1 MSSLN
6 ERVARLYAEHL
17 NLGLARLMKFA
28 GLEAVESHAEGVWV
42 YDHDGNRYLDFLG
55 GFGALN
61 FGHRHPTIVAAV
73 KNQLDKMPLSSRVLF
88 NEVQAELAAQ
98 LAALTPGDLR
108 FCFFCHSGAEAVEA
122 CLKFARLAT
131 GRAKIVAMQNAYHGK
146 TLGAL
151 SASGREVYRKPFEP
165 LLGWFVHVPF
175 GDADALAQV
184 VDEET
189 AAVLVEPIQG
199 EGGVIVPPDDFLPTV
214 RKLCDQVGA
223 LLIAD
228 EVQTGLGRTGKNFAV
243 EHWQVAPDLMA
254 LAKSLGGGIMPLGA
268 AMGTQ
273 KVFEPLFD
281 DPLLHSST
289 LGGNPLDCA
298 AGLAALQ
305 VLQKERLAERAA
317 EMGDLLMTKLRQVQS
332 EFAELVT
339 EVRGKGL
346 LIGVEFADADIALLT
361 AAGML
366 QRRVLTA
373 YTLNNPCVIRL
384 EPPLIIQPEHIDLAV
399 NALVESLQQVRQ
411 LLSVLR

>member
-1 MSSLN
+1 
-6 ERVARLYAEHL
+6 
-17 NLGLARLMKFA
+17 
-28 GLEAVESHAEGVWV
+28 LEAVESHAEGVWV

-61 FGHRHPTIVAAV
+61 FGYRHPAIVAAV
-73 KNQLDKMPLSSRVLF
+73 KTQLDKMPLSSRVLF

-131 GRAKIVAMQNAYHGK
+131 GRPKIVAMQNAYHGK

-151 SASGREVYRKPFEP
+151 SASGREVYRQPFEP
-165 LLGWFVHVPF
+165 LLDWFVHVPF
-175 GDADALAQV
+175 GDTDALAQV
-184 VDEET
+184 VDEQT
-189 AAVLVEPIQG
+189 AAIIVEPIQG

-214 RKLCDQVGA
+214 RKICDQFGA

-243 EHWQVAPDLMA
+243 EHWQVNPDLMA
-254 LAKSLGGGIMPLGA
+254 LAKSLGGGVMPLGA

-281 DPLLHSST
+281 NPLLHSST
-289 LGGNPLDCA
+289 LGGNPLACA

-317 EMGDLLMTKLRQVQS
+317 EMGDLLMARLRQVQS
-332 EFAELVT
+332 EFADFIT

-346 LIGVEFADADIALLT
+346 LVGVEFADADIALLT

-373 YTLNNPCVIRL
+373 YTLNNPRVIRL
-384 EPPLIIQPEHIDLAV
+384 EPPLIVQPDHIDLAV
-399 NALVESLQQVRQ
+399 NALAESLQQVRQ
-411 LLSVLR
+411 LLVALR

>member
-17 NLGLARLMKFA
+17 NPGLARLMKFA
-28 GLEAVESHAEGVWV
+28 GLEVVESHAEGVWV

-55 GFGALN
+55 GFGAFN
-61 FGHRHPTIVAAV
+61 FGHRHPAIVAAV
-73 KNQLDKMPLSSRVLF
+73 KTQLDKMPLSSRVLF

-131 GRAKIVAMQNAYHGK
+131 GRPKIVAMQNAYHGK

-151 SASGREVYRKPFEP
+151 SASGREVYRQPFEP
-165 LLGWFVHVPF
+165 LLDWFVHVPF
-175 GDADALAQV
+175 GDTDALAQV
-184 VDEET
+184 VDEQT
-189 AAVLVEPIQG
+189 AAVIVEPIQG

-214 RKLCDQVGA
+214 RKICDQVGA

-281 DPLLHSST
+281 NPLLHSST
-289 LGGNPLDCA
+289 LGGNPLACA

-317 EMGDLLMTKLRQVQS
+317 EMGDLLMARLRQVQS
-332 EFAELVT
+332 EFADFIT

-346 LIGVEFADADIALLT
+346 LVGVEFADADIALLT

-373 YTLNNPCVIRL
+373 YTLNNPRVIRL
-384 EPPLIIQPEHIDLAV
+384 EPPLIVQPDHIDLAV
-399 NALVESLQQVRQ
+399 NALAESLQQVRQ
-411 LLSVLR
+411 LLVALR